1 MGLKITLAAARVNAG
16 FTQKQAAEKLNVT
29 RETVN
34 KWENGKASPTADK
47 IDSICNLYR
56 IAYDNL
62 IFFKSKNA

>member
-16 FTQKQAAEKLNVT
+16 FTQKQAAANLNVT
-29 RETVN
+29 RETVG

-47 IDSICNLYR
+47 IDAICNLYR

-62 IFFKSKNA
+62 IFFKKNNA